1 MAGHSKWANI
11 KRRKAAAD
19 AKKSKV
25 TTKVLR
31 EVQVA
36 ARLGGGDPAANP
48 RLRLAID
55 KARQNNVPKDGIQRS
70 IEKGTGAGGGSDWED
85 VVYEGYAP
93 GGVAVVV
100 ECMTDNRNRT
110 IGEVRSTFEK
120 LGGKVGAPGSVSWM
134 FQKRG
139 VINVLK
145 EAAGE
150 EQLFEVVLEAGG
162 DDVRDDGEVWTVET
176 DPADYLA
183 VREAIERAGIRVE
196 HGEVDNIPET
206 RVAVGEERAPSVL
219 KLLTRLEDLDDVQ
232 NVYSNYEM
240 ADELLERYG

>member
-19 AKKSKV
+19 AKKSKI

-36 ARLGGGDPAANP
+36 ARLGGGDPDGNP

-55 KARQNNVPKDGIQRS
+55 KARENNVPKDAIQRS
-70 IEKGTGAGGGSDWED
+70 IEKGVGAGGGSDWED

-93 GGVAVVV
+93 GGVAIVV

-134 FQKRG
+134 FHKRG

-150 EQLFEVVLEAGG
+150 ERLMEIAVEAGG

-176 DPADYLA
+176 DPADYMT
-183 VREAIERAGIRVE
+183 VKGAIDGAGIPIE
-196 HGEVDNIPET
+196 HAEIDNIPDT
-206 RVAVGEERAPSVL
+206 RVSVDERGAEGVL
-219 KLLTRLEDLDDVQ
+219 KLITRLEDLDDVQ
-232 NVYSNYEM
+232 NVYSNYDM
-240 ADELLERYG
+240 PDELVERYG

>member
-11 KRRKAAAD
+11 KRRKAAVD

-36 ARLGGGDPAANP
+36 ARLGGGDPDGNP
-48 RLRLAID
+48 RLRLAVD
-55 KARQNNVPKDGIQRS
+55 KARSNNVPKDVIQRS
-70 IEKGTGAGGGSDWED
+70 IDKGTGGAGGSDWED

-110 IGEVRSTFEK
+110 IGEVRNTFEK
-120 LGGKVGAPGSVSWM
+120 HGGKVGTPGSVSWM

-145 EAAGE
+145 ESANEDRLMELA
-150 EQLFEVVLEAGG
+150 LEAGG

-176 DPADYLA
+176 DPGDYMA
-183 VREAIERAGIRVE
+183 VKDALEGAGVAIA
-196 HGEVDNIPET
+196 HAEVDNVPET
-206 RVAVGEERAPSVL
+206 RVEVGEDGAEGIL
-219 KLLTRLEDLDDVQ
+219 KLIGRLEDLDDVQ
-232 NVYSNYEM
+232 NVYSNYDI
-240 ADELLERYG
+240 ADDLLERYG